1 MEGLPFLAGG
11 GVNLTGLQIVDI
23 TRIFFLFFP
32 ARIQQFANAI
42 NITLI
47 NNTIHFMMCA
57 LKGNFAKKI
66 FFYMFFLMYK
76 YRCLYAY

>member
-32 ARIQQFANAI
+32 ARIQQLVNAL

-47 NNTIHFMMCA
+47 NI
-57 LKGNFAKKI
+57 I
-66 FFYMFFLMYK
+66 FTL
-76 YRCLYAY
+76 